1 MADLPP
7 LQWAGDVLRNGIGP
21 GRATAGA
28 SAGRDALSSEALA
41 EAFRHVKQVVGDA
54 RRDADLYDL
63 LAGTRREETYQ
74 PYFSGVRRA
83 TGVLQVC
90 PSKQTRVNPHCSQWP
105 GLLRPLSPTIY
116 DLPAM
121 IQEKYRTCQT
131 MCFCGVFPQINR
143 AWASIDNSLFLWR
156 YDRSGDVPVEYGGEE
171 QAICAVGL
179 ARPRPGVF
187 LAAIQHVIV
196 LCTTTEVVLLGVCPG
211 RRPPAPPGSRPD
223 PVGLTLQP
231 LPLYS
236 VPSDNVVM
244 TRVVCSPQG
253 RIFLGGADGHLYE
266 LQYAAADSWGRK
278 RCTKVRLTGRL
289 QQLLPS
295 FLPGVLGLGSSGA
308 VDQLVLDNERHILY
322 CHTQAGVLQAFDLG
336 PSGQDAVKKVAEVPD
351 FYQAA
356 AAATGGRDCF
366 RNAAG
371 EKKAA
376 AVKHLAPISC
386 AESSKLHLLAVT
398 ADGRRVYF
406 TTHYLRPNYPGA
418 YNPTG
423 LQPQGDGSRA
433 RPLTLTAVFARQSLP
448 MGRTA
453 ADLTRPAALEVVAA
467 HSSGGTLLLSEAAG
481 ASGRTTKLLLAARNH
496 TLPLASPLGM
506 PGGGLQAGGGMREL
520 LTELDNFVPAR
531 LATDAP
537 WLLQAR
543 PAPLR
548 ACPAAAAW
556 ALRSWGGAG
565 GGAEAAQDE
574 LLTQL
579 FTSAPRFVLIS
590 TAGCV
595 ELERRRPLEVLGAV
609 LEERQAA
616 RLRHFFEAFGAAEAA
631 SMCCAI
637 ACSTPGAMPLASVK
651 GAVAA
656 LEEPGLVGEARLPE
670 DVPPPVGGSDQGLGL
685 QGQAAGGIYMGQA
698 VNPNPEPGLVRSA
711 PGAVPVRLP
720 PAGPRVGAAPGGS
733 GQGGG
738 QQPAPTAVGNHS
750 H

>member
-1 MADLPP
+1 PARRTGVRGWNLQLTAAMADLPP

-41 EAFRHVKQVVGDA
+41 EALRHVKQVVGDA

-211 RRPPAPPGSRPD
+211 RRPPGPPGSRPD

-244 TRVVCSPQG
+244 TRVVTSPQG

-266 LQYAAADSWGRK
+266 LHYAAADSWGRK

-308 VDQLVLDNERHILY
+308 VDQLVLDSERHILY

-406 TTHYLRPNYPGA
+406 TTHYLRPTYPGA

-481 ASGRTTKLLLAARNH
+481 ASRPHHQAAAGGAQPHPPRW
-496 TLPLASPLGM
+496 PPPLGM

-520 LTELDNFVPAR
+520 LTELDNFVPGETCAIEGVPSSSS
-531 LATDAP
+531 LGP
-537 WLLQAR
+537 
-543 PAPLR
+543 
-548 ACPAAAAW
+548 
-556 ALRSWGGAG
+556 
-565 GGAEAAQDE
+565 
-574 LLTQL
+574 
-579 FTSAPRFVLIS
+579 
-590 TAGCV
+590 
-595 ELERRRPLEVLGAV
+595 EVLG
-609 LEERQAA
+609 
-616 RLRHFFEAFGAAEAA
+616 
-631 SMCCAI
+631 
-637 ACSTPGAMPLASVK
+637 
-651 GAVAA
+651 
-656 LEEPGLVGEARLPE
+656 
-670 DVPPPVGGSDQGLGL
+670 GG
-685 QGQAAGGIYMGQA
+685 
-698 VNPNPEPGLVRSA
+698 
-711 PGAVPVRLP
+711 
-720 PAGPRVGAAPGGS
+720 PGGGRRRRRTS
-733 GQGGG
+733 C
-738 QQPAPTAVGNHS
+738 
-750 H
+750 